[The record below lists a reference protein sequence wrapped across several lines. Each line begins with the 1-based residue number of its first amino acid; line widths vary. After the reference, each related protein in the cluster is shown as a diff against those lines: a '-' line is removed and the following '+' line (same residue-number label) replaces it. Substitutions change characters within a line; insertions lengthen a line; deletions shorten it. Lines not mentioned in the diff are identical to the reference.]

1 MNFAPRCIPRL
12 CGFLIVAV
20 LGLPRLAAAPLPLKR
35 AVELALSHSTVAAA
49 ANADEQRVF
58 ASYREARN
66 QYIPQLVLGSGL
78 GKSWGYPL
86 SLEGSAPSII
96 NVNTQSALYNPS
108 LRDFV
113 RAAKTDWTAS
123 TLQTKDQRNQVIQD
137 TVLSYAELS
146 KWEALVGH
154 LQEEHAAAIQTEQQ
168 VSERIK
174 EGVDSPAMQNKAHL
188 SAARLRLRLAEAQGA
203 IDVIRNR
210 LSHLTGLPAAT
221 IETESESMPALPEV
235 KQDDDLAGKA
245 VQESPGVQ
253 AADTRAAAESLRARG
268 EHRAMLPSVD
278 FAAQYG
284 LLAAYNNYQDFFQ
297 PGSFQRHNATIGVVI
312 KFPLFSATQRARA
325 EAADALALKAK
336 KDAETAK
343 NQVSEETLR
352 LQRSVEQMAAAKEV
366 ADLEYRWRNR
376 IWSRCARGWTR
387 AASAGMTCRMR
398 ESKLTSVTILY
409 RMPILSWNGLRSLCC
424 GPPANWKPGSAS
436 ANDGQR
442 T

>member
-1 MNFAPRCIPRL
+1 MNSAHRSVLSVCSL
-12 CGFLIVAV
+12 LIVSI
-20 LGLPRLAAAPLPLKR
+20 LPLPKLAAEPLPLKR
-35 AVELALSHSTVAAA
+35 AVELALSHSTTAAA
-49 ANADEQRVF
+49 ANADQQRVF
-58 ASYREARN
+58 ASYREARS

-113 RAAKTDWTAS
+113 RAAKTDWNAAS
-123 TLQTKDQRNQVIQD
+123 LQNKDQRNQVIQD

-154 LQEEHAAAIQTEQQ
+154 LQEEHAAAIQTEQLVGQ
-168 VSERIK
+168 RIK
-174 EGVDSPAMQNKAHL
+174 EGVDSPQMQNKSHL
-188 SAARLRLRLAEAQGA
+188 MTARLRLRLAEAKGA

-210 LSHLTGLPAAT
+210 LAHLTGLPAGN
-221 IETESESMPALPEV
+221 IETESESMPSLPEV
-235 KQDDDLAGKA
+235 KQEDDLAGKA
-245 VQESPGVQ
+245 VETSPGVQ
-253 AADTRAAAESLRARG
+253 AADSRAEAEVLRARG
-268 EHRAMLPSVD
+268 EHRGSLPSVD

-297 PGSFQRHNATIGVVI
+297 PGSFQRHNATLGLVI
-312 KFPLFSATQRARA
+312 KFPIFSATQRARA
-325 EAADALALKAK
+325 EAADALAVKAK

-366 ADLEYRWRNR
+366 ADLEYQVAQSNL
-376 IWSRCARGWTR
+376 
-387 AASAGMTCRMR
+387 
-398 ESKLTSVTILY
+398 ESLKIRLDS
-409 RMPILSWNGLRSLCC
+409 
-424 GPPANWKPGSAS
+424 GSAAWHDVQDAREQVNERYNTLQD
-436 ANDGQR
+436 ANFELERAQITLLRATGELENWVASK
-442 T
+442 

>member
-1 MNFAPRCIPRL
+1 MNSAHRSVLSVCSL
-12 CGFLIVAV
+12 LIVSI
-20 LGLPRLAAAPLPLKR
+20 LPLPKLAAEPLPLKR
-35 AVELALSHSTVAAA
+35 AVELALSHSTTAAA
-49 ANADEQRVF
+49 ANADQQRVF
-58 ASYREARN
+58 ASYREARS

-113 RAAKTDWTAS
+113 RAAKTDWNAAS
-123 TLQTKDQRNQVIQD
+123 LQNKDQRNQVIQD

-154 LQEEHAAAIQTEQQ
+154 LQEEHAAAIQTEQLVGQ
-168 VSERIK
+168 WIK
-174 EGVDSPAMQNKAHL
+174 EGVDSPQMQNKSHL
-188 SAARLRLRLAEAQGA
+188 MTARLRLRLAEAKGA

-210 LSHLTGLPAAT
+210 LAHLTGLPAGN
-221 IETESESMPALPEV
+221 IETESESMPSLPEV
-235 KQDDDLAGKA
+235 KQEDDLAGKA
-245 VQESPGVQ
+245 VETSPGVQ
-253 AADTRAAAESLRARG
+253 AADSRAEAEVLRARG
-268 EHRAMLPSVD
+268 EHRGSLPSVD

-297 PGSFQRHNATIGVVI
+297 PGSFQRHNATLGLVI
-312 KFPLFSATQRARA
+312 KFPIFSATQRARA
-325 EAADALALKAK
+325 EAADALAVKAK

-366 ADLEYRWRNR
+366 ADLEYQVAQSNL
-376 IWSRCARGWTR
+376 
-387 AASAGMTCRMR
+387 
-398 ESKLTSVTILY
+398 ESLKIRLDS
-409 RMPILSWNGLRSLCC
+409 
-424 GPPANWKPGSAS
+424 GSAAWHDVQDAREQVNERYNTLQD
-436 ANDGQR
+436 ANFELERAQITLLRATGELENWVASK
-442 T
+442 

>member
-1 MNFAPRCIPRL
+1 MNSAHRSVLSVCSL
-12 CGFLIVAV
+12 LIVSI
-20 LGLPRLAAAPLPLKR
+20 LPLPKLAAEPLPLKR
-35 AVELALSHSTVAAA
+35 AVELALSHSTTAAA
-49 ANADEQRVF
+49 ANADQQRVF
-58 ASYREARN
+58 ASYREARS

-113 RAAKTDWTAS
+113 RAAKTDWNAA
-123 TLQTKDQRNQVIQD
+123 TLQNKDQRNQVIQD

-154 LQEEHAAAIQTEQQ
+154 LQEEHAAAIQTEQLVGQ
-168 VSERIK
+168 RIK
-174 EGVDSPAMQNKAHL
+174 EGVDSPQMQNKSHL
-188 SAARLRLRLAEAQGA
+188 VTARLRLRLAEAKGA

-210 LSHLTGLPAAT
+210 LAHLTGLPAGN
-221 IETESESMPALPEV
+221 IETESESMPSLPEV
-235 KQDDDLAGKA
+235 KQEDDLAGKA
-245 VQESPGVQ
+245 VETSPGVQ
-253 AADTRAAAESLRARG
+253 AADSRAEAEVLRARG
-268 EHRAMLPSVD
+268 EHRGSLPSVD

-297 PGSFQRHNATIGVVI
+297 PGSFQRHNATLGLVI
-312 KFPLFSATQRARA
+312 KFPIFSATQRARA
-325 EAADALALKAK
+325 DAADALALKAK

-366 ADLEYRWRNR
+366 ADLEYQVAQSNL
-376 IWSRCARGWTR
+376 
-387 AASAGMTCRMR
+387 
-398 ESKLTSVTILY
+398 ESLKVRLDS
-409 RMPILSWNGLRSLCC
+409 
-424 GPPANWKPGSAS
+424 GSAAWHDVQDAREQVNERYNTLQD
-436 ANDGQR
+436 ANFELERAQITLLRATGELENWVASK
-442 T
+442 

>member
-1 MNFAPRCIPRL
+1 MNFAPRCFSRL
-12 CGFLIVAV
+12 CAFLIVGFLA
-20 LGLPRLAAAPLPLKR
+20 LPRLAAEPLPLKR
-35 AVELALSHSTVAAA
+35 AVELALSHSTTAAA

-66 QYIPQLVLGSGL
+66 QYIPQFILGSGL

-86 SLEGSAPSII
+86 SLEGSAPSI
-96 NVNTQSALYNPS
+96 VNLNSQSAVFNPS

-113 RAAKTDWTAS
+113 RAAKTDWNAS

-154 LQEEHAAAIQTEQQ
+154 LQEEHAAALQTEQQ

-174 EGVDSPAMQNKAHL
+174 EGVDSPIMQNKAHL
-188 SAARLRLRLAEAQGA
+188 STARLRLRLAEAQGA

-210 LSHLTGLPAAT
+210 LSHLTGLPPAG

-235 KQDDDLAGKA
+235 KQEDDLAGKA
-245 VQESPGVQ
+245 AQTSPGVQ
-253 AADTRAAAESLRARG
+253 AAEDRAAAESLRARG

-284 LLAAYNNYQDFFQ
+284 LLAAYNNYQNFFQ
-297 PGSFQRHNATIGVVI
+297 PGSFQRHNATLGVVI
-312 KFPLFSATQRARA
+312 KFPLFSPTQRARA
-325 EAADALALKAK
+325 EAADALALKAR
-336 KDAETAK
+336 KDAETAR

-366 ADLEYRWRNR
+366 ADLEYQVAQSNL
-376 IWSRCARGWTR
+376 
-387 AASAGMTCRMR
+387 
-398 ESKLTSVTILY
+398 ES
-409 RMPILSWNGLRSLCC
+409 LRVRVD
-424 GPPANWKPGSAS
+424 AGSAAWHDVQDAREQVNERYNS
-436 ANDGQR
+436 LQDANFELERARITLLRATGELASWVGAGQ
-442 T
+442 